1 MLSYVDLQSEEFLSK
16 AIKKAYVEQLG
27 SEIKEMIQT
36 IEAQRAMIQQ
46 LEDHQKELE
55 HEVEV
60 RDAQLKIPEH
70 KVALAIKEMMRA
82 EAVNTVES
90 RTPSIVRKQVSK
102 HLDVRVDTEGYY
114 EEYSGQSEHYHEST
128 ATVEWH

>member
-1 MLSYVDLQSEEFLSK
+1 MLSYSDLQSDEFLSK

-27 SEIKEMIQT
+27 SEIKKIIQT
-36 IEAQRAMIQQ
+36 IESQCATIQQ
-46 LEDHQKELE
+46 MVDHQKELE
-55 HEVEV
+55 QEVEV
-60 RDAQLKIPEH
+60 RNAQLKSPEH
-70 KVALAIKEMMRA
+70 KVALAIKEMMHA

-102 HLDVRVDTEGYY
+102 HLEINVDTEGYY